1 MWDISEETRTSAS
14 GNEYSQARVQYRIT
28 DGPHENRRV
37 FRNYIFDHPSE
48 QAALIG
54 QQGLKQLWT
63 AQVRGSINVENLSVP
78 TKIEIVLKTKE
89 SNGYGPRQEVVGQRL
104 QRRIVR
110 RSSGSSRRRQSFRVV
125 FGLSYRTR
133 CGRSWRA
140 VFERAA
146 EVGPSRAALLGA
158 GIFLSGE
165 NRA

>member
-1 MWDISEETRTSAS
+1 MSFNLDPNSIEGGNDFSALPDGKYCAQVWDISEETRTSAS

-63 AQVRGSINVENLSVP
+63 AQGASGSINVENLSVP

-89 SNGYGPRQEVVGQRL
+89 SNGYGPRQEVVG
-104 QRRIVR
+104 VNVCKG
-110 RSSGSSRRRQSFRVV
+110 GS
-125 FGLSYRTR
+125 
-133 CGRSWRA
+133 CDA
-140 VFERAA
+140 PAA
-146 EVGPSRAALLGA
+146 PAEGGNPFA
-158 GIFLSGE
+158 
-165 NRA
+165 